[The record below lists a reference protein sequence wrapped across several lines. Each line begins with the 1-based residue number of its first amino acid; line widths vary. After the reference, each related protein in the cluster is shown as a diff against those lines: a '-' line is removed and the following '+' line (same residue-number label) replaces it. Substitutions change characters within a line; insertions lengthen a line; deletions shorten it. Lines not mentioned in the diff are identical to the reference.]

1 MARRNDH
8 SREELIEMTLNCVEA
23 YLKDNP
29 YHSLSLRKVAAMIGY
44 VPSTLVNVF
53 GSYNILL
60 LHVVA
65 RTLDDLRRQ
74 AQEKLQSSTDPKT
87 SLFLLAQVYL
97 DFAKANPYRWQLVFE
112 HSMKG
117 NDMPDW
123 HSDRIQNMTGILEAL
138 LHKLSPSRSD
148 ESVVEAS
155 RVLWAGVHGITL
167 LSVDDKFFT
176 DVPVNGQELIN
187 NLLTG
192 YLSSWVAAQ

>member
-8 SREELIEMTLNCVEA
+8 SREELVEMTLNCVEK
-23 YLKDNP
+23 YLDTQP
-29 YHSLSLRKVAAMIGY
+29 YHALSLRKIAAEIGY

-65 RTLDDLRRQ
+65 RTLDDLRHQ
-74 AQEKLQSSTDPKT
+74 AQQKLTDT
-87 SLFLLAQVYL
+87 SNCRDALFTLAHLYL
-97 DFAKANPYRWQLVFE
+97 EFASKNPYRWQLVFE

-117 NDMPDW
+117 DKLPDW
-123 HSDRIQNMTGILEAL
+123 QSDRIQSMTGMLESL
-138 LHKLSPSRSD
+138 LKRLSPTKSD
-148 ESVVEAS
+148 EEVVEAS

-167 LSVDDKFFT
+167 LAVDDKFFT
-176 DVPVNGQELIN
+176 SVPVNGAELID

-192 YLSSWVAAQ
+192 YLKSWIDA

>member
-8 SREELIEMTLNCVEA
+8 SREELVEMTLNCVEE
-23 YLKDNP
+23 YLNNQP
-29 YHSLSLRKVAAMIGY
+29 YHALSLRKVAAQIGY

-65 RTLDDLRRQ
+65 RTLDDLRHQ
-74 AQEKLQSSTDPKT
+74 AQQKLTGT
-87 SLFLLAQVYL
+87 SNCREALFTLAHLYL
-97 DFAKANPYRWQLVFE
+97 EFASKNPYRWQLVFE

-117 NDMPDW
+117 DKLPDW
-123 HSDRIQNMTGILEAL
+123 QSDRIQSMTGMLESL
-138 LHKLSPSRSD
+138 LKQLSPAKS
-148 ESVVEAS
+148 EEEVVEAS

-167 LSVDDKFFT
+167 LAVDDKFFT
-176 DVPVNGQELIN
+176 SVPVNGAELID

-192 YLSSWVAAQ
+192 YLKSWTDA

>member
-8 SREELIEMTLNCVEA
+8 SREELVEMTLNCVEE
-23 YLKDNP
+23 YLNTQP
-29 YHSLSLRKVAAMIGY
+29 YHDLSLRKVAAQIGY

-65 RTLDDLRRQ
+65 RTLDDLRNQ
-74 AQEKLQSSTDPKT
+74 AQQKLTGT
-87 SLFLLAQVYL
+87 SNCRDALFALAHLYL
-97 DFAKANPYRWQLVFE
+97 EFASQNPYRWQLVFE

-117 NDMPDW
+117 DRLPDW
-123 HSDRIQNMTGILEAL
+123 QSDRIQSMTGMLESL
-138 LHKLSPSRSD
+138 LKRLSPTKSD
-148 ESVVEAS
+148 EEVVEAS

-167 LSVDDKFFT
+167 LAVDDKFFT
-176 DVPVNGQELIN
+176 SVPVNGAELID

-192 YLSSWVAAQ
+192 YLKSWIDA